1 MSSVLRTLA
10 STPRTNG
17 MTQKDLSSLSSY
29 TVVAE
34 DQQLYYNAGSTINI
48 ALPPQS
54 VAKWQ
59 GFPIIYLTNMTP
71 NQGVLMH
78 FNLGTGVKVK
88 APDNANYVSTFSI
101 RGGFSGYIIYV
112 GNDQWM
118 LQGVGANFDGA

>member
-1 MSSVLRTLA
+1 MSSVLRAVA

-17 MTQKDLSSLSSY
+17 MTQTDLSSLSSY

-34 DQQLYYNAGSTINI
+34 DQQLFYNAGSTIQI

-54 VAKWQ
+54 QAKWQ
-59 GFPIIYLTNMTP
+59 GYPIIYITNMTP
-71 NQGVLMH
+71 NTSVLMH

-88 APDNANYVSTFSI
+88 APDAANYVSTFSI

>member
-1 MSSVLRTLA
+1 MSSALRTVA

-17 MTQKDLSSLSSY
+17 MTQTDLSLLSSY

-59 GFPIIYLTNMTP
+59 GYPIIYITNMTP
-71 NQGVLMH
+71 NYTVLMH

-88 APDNANYVSTFSI
+88 APDSNNYTNTFSI
-101 RGGFSGYIIYV
+101 RGGFNGYIIYV

-118 LQGVGANFDGA
+118 LQGVGANFDGS